1 MHATIQYT
9 IVRYECFAAMTQQ
22 LGTTSVRRKYKG
34 SRRWEPRLVQFNNNS
49 METFTAKHLSK
60 ALSYDDPPV
69 FSVYMPTHRTHPD
82 NANDARV
89 FENLIKQFEPV
100 KAEYPGDDGVQLIFE
115 KFAAL
120 AANYQF
126 WQHTKDGLAVFATRN
141 SFDVYRLPRSVQ
153 SLAIV
158 ADTAHTKPLLKYL
171 QTKDRYHLL
180 VLTTNTAQL
189 YEGDRYRLDEVDLSQ
204 DDVPETMIDAL
215 DHEMRDLHATLAAY
229 RTATGEKWEVAQNHG
244 LKKTDIDNDIE
255 QFFRAVDRAVIARY
269 SVPSG
274 LPLIVAALPE
284 HHHLFRR
291 VSRNQRLLE
300 DGIKVN
306 AAAMDIHEVR
316 KLAWDVYEP
325 NYSARLDGII
335 GQYRHAASQG
345 LGTDQIGAIVTDA
358 YDGKVGALLLEENRI
373 IPGRINGRTDV
384 SFGVDEPSQL
394 MDDVLDDLAELVLE
408 KQGEVWII
416 PKDSMPSTTG
426 AASIN
431 RF

>member
-1 MHATIQYT
+1 
-9 IVRYECFAAMTQQ
+9 
-22 LGTTSVRRKYKG
+22 
-34 SRRWEPRLVQFNNNS
+34 
-49 METFTAKHLSK
+49 METLTAKHLERV
-60 ALSYDDPPV
+60 LGYQEPPI

-82 NANDARV
+82 NAQDARI
-89 FENLIKQFEPV
+89 FEKLIEQFEPV
-100 KAEYPGDDGVQLIFE
+100 KTEYAKDPAIQLIFD
-115 KFAAL
+115 KFEAL
-120 AANYQF
+120 AANYHF
-126 WQHTKDGLAVFATRN
+126 WQHTWEGLAVFAARG
-141 SFDVYRLPRSVQ
+141 SFDVYRLRRSVQ
-153 SLAIV
+153 PLAIV

-189 YEGDRYRLDEVDLSQ
+189 YEGDRYQLDEVDLSKA
-204 DDVPETMIDAL
+204 DVPDTMIDAL

-255 QFFRAVDRAVIARY
+255 QFFRAVDRAVVGRY
-269 SVPSG
+269 SIPSG
-274 LPLIVAALPE
+274 LPLMLAALPE

-300 DGIKVN
+300 NGIKAN
-306 AAAMDIHEVR
+306 AAAVPLDEVR
-316 KLAWDVYEP
+316 KLAWNVFEP
-325 NYSARLDGII
+325 EYTARVDGII

-345 LGTDQIGAIVTDA
+345 LGADQIEAIVRDA

-373 IPGRINGRTDV
+373 IPGRINGRTDIV
-384 SFGVDEPSQL
+384 FGASEPGDFVD
-394 MDDVLDDLAELVLE
+394 DILDDLAELVLE
-408 KQGEVWII
+408 KQGEVWVL
-416 PKDSMPSTTG
+416 PKERMPSATG

>member
-1 MHATIQYT
+1 
-9 IVRYECFAAMTQQ
+9 
-22 LGTTSVRRKYKG
+22 
-34 SRRWEPRLVQFNNNS
+34 
-49 METFTAKHLSK
+49 MEKFTAKHLNK
-60 ALSYDDPPV
+60 VLGYEEPPI
-69 FSVYMPTHRTHPD
+69 FSIYMPTHRTHPD
-82 NANDARV
+82 NANDARI
-89 FENLIKQFEPV
+89 FETLIQQFEPAKV
-100 KAEYPGDDGVQLIFE
+100 QYAGDSGVQGIFE
-115 KFAAL
+115 KFATL

-126 WQHTKDGLAVFATRN
+126 WQHTKEGLAVFATRD
-141 SFDVYRLPRSVQ
+141 SFDVYRLPRTVQ
-153 SLAIV
+153 PLAVV

-189 YEGDRYRLDEVDLSQ
+189 YEGDRYQLDEVDLSEA
-204 DDVPETMIDAL
+204 DVPDTMIDAL

-269 SVPSG
+269 SVPSR
-274 LPLIVAALPE
+274 LPLILAALPE

-300 DGIKVN
+300 NGVKAN
-306 AAAMDIHEVR
+306 AAAMDANEIR
-316 KLAWDVYEP
+316 KLAWNVFEP
-325 NYSARLDGII
+325 NYTARLDGII

-345 LGTDQIGAIVTDA
+345 LGTDQIEAIVKDA
-358 YDGKVGALLLEENRI
+358 YDGKVGALLLEENRM
-373 IPGRINGRTDV
+373 IPGQINGRTDV
-384 SFGVDEPSQL
+384 VFGAPEPGQLVD
-394 MDDVLDDLAELVLE
+394 DILDDLAELVLG
-408 KQGEVWII
+408 KQGEVWVI
-416 PKDSMPSTTG
+416 PKERMPSATG

>member
-1 MHATIQYT
+1 
-9 IVRYECFAAMTQQ
+9 
-22 LGTTSVRRKYKG
+22 
-34 SRRWEPRLVQFNNNS
+34 
-49 METFTAKHLSK
+49 METFTAKHVNK
-60 ALSYDDPPV
+60 ALNYEEAPV

-89 FENLIKQFEPV
+89 FSKLIEQFDPV
-100 KAEYPGDDGVQLIFE
+100 KDQYAGDEGVQRIFE
-115 KFAAL
+115 KFDAL
-120 AANYQF
+120 AVDFQF
-126 WQHTKDGLAVFATRN
+126 WQHTKDGLAVFATRD
-141 SFDVYRLPRSVQ
+141 SFDVYRLPRAVQ
-153 SLAIV
+153 PLAIV
-158 ADTAHTKPLLKYL
+158 ADTAHMKPLLKYL

-189 YEGDRYRLDEVDLSQ
+189 YEGDRYQLDEVNLSEY
-204 DDVPETMIDAL
+204 DVPEAMIDAL

-229 RTATGEKWEVAQNHG
+229 RTATGEKWETAQNHG

-274 LPLIVAALPE
+274 IPLILAALPE

-291 VSRNQRLLE
+291 VSRNQRLVE
-300 DGIKVN
+300 NGIKVN
-306 AAAMDIHEVR
+306 ATALDIQELR
-316 KLAWDVYEP
+316 KLAWDVFEP
-325 NYSARLDGII
+325 AYTGQLDAVI

-373 IPGRINGRTDV
+373 IPGRINDRTDV
-384 SFGVDEPSQL
+384 TLGTPESDHQI
-394 MDDVLDDLAELVLE
+394 DDVLDDLAELVLE
-408 KQGEVWII
+408 KQGEIWVI
-416 PKDSMPSTTG
+416 PKERMPAATG

>member
-1 MHATIQYT
+1 MEAFTSKQLND
-9 IVRYECFAAMTQQ
+9 VLRYE
-22 LGTTSVRRKYKG
+22 
-34 SRRWEPRLVQFNNNS
+34 E
-49 METFTAKHLSK
+49 
-60 ALSYDDPPV
+60 PPV

-89 FENLIKQFEPV
+89 FEALIQQFEPV
-100 KAEYPGDDGVQLIFE
+100 KVQYASDTGIQGVFD

-126 WQHTKDGLAVFATRN
+126 WQHTKEGLAVFATRE

-153 SLAIV
+153 PLAVV

-189 YEGDRYRLDEVDLSQ
+189 YEGDRYQLDEVDLSKA
-204 DDVPETMIDAL
+204 DVPDTMIDAL

-255 QFFRAVDRAVIARY
+255 QFFRAVDRAVAGTY
-269 SVPSG
+269 SIPSG
-274 LPLIVAALPE
+274 LPLILAALPE

-300 DGIKVN
+300 NGIKTNV
-306 AAAMDIHEVR
+306 AAMDMDEVR
-316 KLAWDVYEP
+316 KLAWNVFEP
-325 NYSARLDGII
+325 NYTAQIDGII
-335 GQYRHAASQG
+335 SQYRHAASQG
-345 LGTDQIGAIVTDA
+345 LGADQIEAIIRDA
-358 YDGKVGALLLEENRI
+358 HDGKVGALLLEEDRI
-373 IPGRINGRTDV
+373 IPGRIKGRTDFE
-384 SFGVDEPSQL
+384 FGAQEPGDFVD
-394 MDDVLDDLAELVLE
+394 DILDDLAELVLE
-408 KQGEVWII
+408 KQGEVWVL
-416 PKDSMPSTTG
+416 PKERMPSTTG

>member
-1 MHATIQYT
+1 MEAFTSKQLND
-9 IVRYECFAAMTQQ
+9 VLRYE
-22 LGTTSVRRKYKG
+22 
-34 SRRWEPRLVQFNNNS
+34 E
-49 METFTAKHLSK
+49 
-60 ALSYDDPPV
+60 PPV

-89 FENLIKQFEPV
+89 FEALIQQFEPV
-100 KAEYPGDDGVQLIFE
+100 KVQYASDTGIQGVFD

-126 WQHTKDGLAVFATRN
+126 WQHTKEGLAVFATRE

-153 SLAIV
+153 PLAVV

-189 YEGDRYRLDEVDLSQ
+189 YEGDRYQLDEVDLSKA
-204 DDVPETMIDAL
+204 DVPDTMIDAL

-255 QFFRAVDRAVIARY
+255 QFFRAVDRAVAGTY
-269 SVPSG
+269 SIPSG
-274 LPLIVAALPE
+274 LPLILAALPE

-300 DGIKVN
+300 NGIKTNV
-306 AAAMDIHEVR
+306 AAMDMDEVR
-316 KLAWDVYEP
+316 KLAWNVFEP
-325 NYSARLDGII
+325 NYTTQIDGII
-335 GQYRHAASQG
+335 SQYRHAASQG
-345 LGTDQIGAIVTDA
+345 LGADQIEAIIRDA
-358 YDGKVGALLLEENRI
+358 HDGKVGALLLEEDRI
-373 IPGRINGRTDV
+373 IPGRIKGRTDFE
-384 SFGVDEPSQL
+384 FGAQEPGDFVD
-394 MDDVLDDLAELVLE
+394 DILDDLAELVLE
-408 KQGEVWII
+408 KQGEVWVL
-416 PKDSMPSTTG
+416 PKERMPSTTG

>member
-1 MHATIQYT
+1 
-9 IVRYECFAAMTQQ
+9 
-22 LGTTSVRRKYKG
+22 
-34 SRRWEPRLVQFNNNS
+34 
-49 METFTAKHLSK
+49 METFTAKHLNK
-60 ALSYDDPPV
+60 ALNYEEPPV

-89 FENLIKQFEPV
+89 FDQLIQQFEPV
-100 KAEYPGDDGVQLIFE
+100 KAGYSDDEGVQGIFK
-115 KFAAL
+115 KFAEL
-120 AANYQF
+120 ATDYRF
-126 WQHTKDGLAVFATRN
+126 WQHTKDGLAVFATRG
-141 SFDVYRLPRSVQ
+141 SFDVYRLPRTVQ
-153 SLAIV
+153 PLAIV

-180 VLTTNTAQL
+180 VLNTNTAQL
-189 YEGDRYRLDEVDLSQ
+189 YEGDRYRLDEVALSQ
-204 DDVPETMIDAL
+204 DDVPDTMIDAL

-229 RTATGEKWEVAQNHG
+229 RTATGERWDVAQNHG

-255 QFFRAVDRAVIARY
+255 QFFRAVDRAVTAEY

-274 LPLIVAALPE
+274 LPLILAALPE

-300 DGIKVN
+300 NGIKAN
-306 AAAMDIHEVR
+306 AAAMDIDELR
-316 KLAWDVYEP
+316 KLAWDVFEP
-325 NYSARLDGII
+325 NYTARLDDII

-345 LGTDQIGAIVTDA
+345 LGTDQIGAIVKDA
-358 YDGKVGALLLEENRI
+358 YDGKVGALLLEENRV

-384 SFGVDEPSQL
+384 IFGDREPNHL
-394 MDDVLDDLAELVLE
+394 VDDVLDDLAELVLE
-408 KQGEVWII
+408 KQGEVWIM
-416 PKDSMPSTTG
+416 PKERMPSDTG

>member
-1 MHATIQYT
+1 
-9 IVRYECFAAMTQQ
+9 
-22 LGTTSVRRKYKG
+22 
-34 SRRWEPRLVQFNNNS
+34 
-49 METFTAKHLSK
+49 METFTSK
-60 ALSYDDPPV
+60 QLNDVLRYEEPPV

-89 FENLIKQFEPV
+89 FEALIQQFEPV
-100 KAEYPGDDGVQLIFE
+100 KVQYASDTGIQGVFD

-126 WQHTKDGLAVFATRN
+126 WQHTKEGLAVFATRE

-153 SLAIV
+153 PLAVV

-189 YEGDRYRLDEVDLSQ
+189 YEGDRYQLDEVDLSKA
-204 DDVPETMIDAL
+204 DVPDTMIDAL

-255 QFFRAVDRAVIARY
+255 QFFRAVDRAVAGTY
-269 SVPSG
+269 SIPSG
-274 LPLIVAALPE
+274 LPLILAALPE

-300 DGIKVN
+300 NGIKTNV
-306 AAAMDIHEVR
+306 AAMDMDEVR
-316 KLAWDVYEP
+316 KLAWNVFEP
-325 NYSARLDGII
+325 NYTTQIDGII
-335 GQYRHAASQG
+335 SQCRHAASQG
-345 LGTDQIGAIVTDA
+345 LGADQIEAIIRDA
-358 YDGKVGALLLEENRI
+358 HDGKVGALLLEEDRI
-373 IPGRINGRTDV
+373 IPGRIKGRTDFE
-384 SFGVDEPSQL
+384 FGAQEPSDFV
-394 MDDVLDDLAELVLE
+394 DDILDDLAELVLE
-408 KQGEVWII
+408 KQGEVWVL
-416 PKDSMPSTTG
+416 PKERMPSTTG

>member
-1 MHATIQYT
+1 
-9 IVRYECFAAMTQQ
+9 
-22 LGTTSVRRKYKG
+22 
-34 SRRWEPRLVQFNNNS
+34 
-49 METFTAKHLSK
+49 METFTSK
-60 ALSYDDPPV
+60 QLNDVLRYEEPPV

-89 FENLIKQFEPV
+89 FEALIQQFEPV
-100 KAEYPGDDGVQLIFE
+100 KVQYASDTGIQGVFD

-126 WQHTKDGLAVFATRN
+126 WQHTKEGLAVFATRE

-153 SLAIV
+153 PLAVV

-189 YEGDRYRLDEVDLSQ
+189 YEGDRYQLDEVDLSKA
-204 DDVPETMIDAL
+204 DVPDTMIDAL

-255 QFFRAVDRAVIARY
+255 QFFRAVDRAVAGTY
-269 SVPSG
+269 SIPSG
-274 LPLIVAALPE
+274 LPLILAALPE

-300 DGIKVN
+300 NGIKTNV
-306 AAAMDIHEVR
+306 AAMDMDEVR
-316 KLAWDVYEP
+316 KLAWNVFEP
-325 NYSARLDGII
+325 NYTTQIDGII
-335 GQYRHAASQG
+335 SQYRHAASQG
-345 LGTDQIGAIVTDA
+345 LGADQIEAIIRDA
-358 YDGKVGALLLEENRI
+358 HDGKVGALLLEEDRI
-373 IPGRINGRTDV
+373 IPGRIKGRTDFE
-384 SFGVDEPSQL
+384 FGAQEPSDFV
-394 MDDVLDDLAELVLE
+394 DDILDDLAELVLE
-408 KQGEVWII
+408 KQGEVWVL
-416 PKDSMPSTTG
+416 PKERMPSTTG

>member
-1 MHATIQYT
+1 
-9 IVRYECFAAMTQQ
+9 
-22 LGTTSVRRKYKG
+22 
-34 SRRWEPRLVQFNNNS
+34 
-49 METFTAKHLSK
+49 MEKFTAKHLNK
-60 ALSYDDPPV
+60 VLGYEEPPI
-69 FSVYMPTHRTHPD
+69 FSIYMPTHRTHPD
-82 NANDARV
+82 NANDARI
-89 FENLIKQFEPV
+89 FETLIQQFEPLQ
-100 KAEYPGDDGVQLIFE
+100 AEYSGDDGVRGIFE

-126 WQHTKDGLAVFATRN
+126 WQHTKEGLAVFATRD
-141 SFDVYRLPRSVQ
+141 SFDVYRLPRTVQ
-153 SLAIV
+153 PLAVV

-189 YEGDRYRLDEVDLSQ
+189 YEGDRYQLDEVDLSEV
-204 DDVPETMIDAL
+204 DVPDTMIDAL

-269 SVPSG
+269 SVPSR
-274 LPLIVAALPE
+274 LSLILAALPE

-300 DGIKVN
+300 NGIKAN
-306 AAAMDIHEVR
+306 AAAMNVDEIR
-316 KLAWDVYEP
+316 KLAWNVFEP
-325 NYSARLDGII
+325 NYTARLDEII
-335 GQYRHAASQG
+335 AQYRHAASQG
-345 LGTDQIGAIVTDA
+345 LGTDQIETIVKDA
-358 YDGKVGALLLEENRI
+358 YDGKVGALLLEENRM
-373 IPGRINGRTDV
+373 IPGQINGRTDV
-384 SFGVDEPSQL
+384 VFGAPEPGHL
-394 MDDVLDDLAELVLE
+394 IDDVLDDLAELVLG
-408 KQGEVWII
+408 KQGEVWVIL
-416 PKDSMPSTTG
+416 KERMPSATG